1 MRRGLHKEEMDAKD
15 KRIQELE
22 KIVKAQAVLIQK
34 LKARIAELERSL
46 GLMSNSHDNRLIL
59 LVLHT

>member
-1 MRRGLHKEEMDAKD
+1 MDAKD